1 MRARRLTTGGMIL
14 LTAGLVF
21 AGCGSSSTKS
31 SSSAT
36 TEATTETTTA
46 GSSGTTTQA
55 APQQSG
61 TLSVV
66 TQDFMFVPAS
76 LTAKVG
82 QAVTVT
88 IKNEGKAEH
97 NFSITSLNVNQDLS
111 PGKTETVTFTPKTA
125 GDLQFFCEYHKTSK
139 NMVGTLTV
147 GM

>member
-1 MRARRLTTGGMIL
+1 MRARRLTTGGLIL
-14 LTAGLVF
+14 LTVGLVF
-21 AGCGSSSTKS
+21 AGCGSSDKKA

-36 TEATTETTTA
+36 TEATTA
-46 GSSGTTTQA
+46 GSTETTTQA

-76 LTAKVG
+76 LNARVG

-97 NFSITSLNVNQDLS
+97 NFSITSLNVNKDIEA
-111 PGKTETVTFTPKTA
+111 GKTETVTFTPKSA
-125 GDLQFFCEYHKTSK
+125 GDVQFFCEYHKASK

>member
-1 MRARRLTTGGMIL
+1 MRARRLTTGGLIV

-21 AGCGSSSTKS
+21 AGCGSSDKKS

-36 TEATTETTTA
+36 TEATTAAST
-46 GSSGTTTQA
+46 GTTTQA
-55 APQQSG
+55 PPQQSG
-61 TLSVV
+61 ALSVV

-76 LTAKVG
+76 LDAKVG

-97 NFSITSLNVNQDLS
+97 NFSITSLNVNKDLA

-125 GDLQFFCEYHKTSK
+125 GDLQYFCEYHKASK